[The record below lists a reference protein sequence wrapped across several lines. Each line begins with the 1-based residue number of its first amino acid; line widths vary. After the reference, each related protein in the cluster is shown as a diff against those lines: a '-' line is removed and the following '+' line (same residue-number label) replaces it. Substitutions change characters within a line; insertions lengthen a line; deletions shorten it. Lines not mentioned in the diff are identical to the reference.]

1 MAVNNGQNQITLPPI
16 VRAGDSITAKWA
28 NSMRD
33 AIQKLR
39 DRKPKEDVKTK
50 VARTSAPFMPF
61 IKKVGEQWQ
70 ISASRG
76 IVIEKVSTAA
86 EDVDAL
92 LYWTP
97 SNALTDGL
105 PTWFNIS
112 SGQSLFVVVTEE
124 NAGTVRVIANVSFSV
139 MASST
144 ISTAYIPDTQ
154 EGVYYYEIAKFTIVD
169 AKPVIERWAAG
180 SHIFHEVQD
189 AGWWGTCSFLFTP
202 AGGGGSTTNL
212 IQTFKAGRLVS
223 VSLDGVDQEGTVEV
237 LGDAEWEINV

>member
-1 MAVNNGQNQITLPPI
+1 MPVNNGNNQITLPDL

-28 NSMRD
+28 NSMRG

-39 DRKPKEDVKTK
+39 DRKPQQGKGSKTLRILPPFNPSVKL
-50 VARTSAPFMPF
+50 
-61 IKKVGEQWQ
+61 VGTQWQ

-76 IVIEKVSTAA
+76 LVVEKVATAA
-86 EDVDAL
+86 EGVDSL

-97 SNALTDGL
+97 SNALTSGL

-112 SGQSLFVVVTEE
+112 SGQSLFAVVTEE
-124 NAGTVRVIANVSFSV
+124 NAGTVRVIADVSFQV
-139 MASST
+139 ATSST
-144 ISTAYIPDTQ
+144 ISTAYIPGTQ

-169 AKPVIERWAAG
+169 TKPVIERWLAG

-189 AGWWGTCSFLFTP
+189 SGWWGTCSFLFTP
-202 AGGGGSTTNL
+202 AGGGGSPTNL